1 MPRQYEMLSFGVLL
15 VIIALVLVAYVAL
28 IITGLDQVLA
38 LVIALYGV
46 WNIVLAGIRVKNP
59 EKYGRSAYE
68 TLLMGIVLIA
78 LGGSWFLFI
87 ATQNIIL
94 SIVLILL
101 VIGIIAVISA
111 LPSMRKK

>member
-15 VIIALVLVAYVAL
+15 VIVAVVLIANMTG
-28 IITGLDQVLA
+28 IIAGLDQVVA

-46 WNIVLAGIRVKNP
+46 WTVALAGIRVKNP